1 MKDMLWFYLDAILA
15 TLNFVFA
22 AEYLHKKRYMAFGFY
37 LLGGIIFVFNAAVL
51 LISMVVL

>member
-1 MKDMLWFYLDAILA
+1 MEDMLRFYLDAILA

-22 AEYLHKKRYMAFGFY
+22 AEYLHKEQYMVFGFY
-37 LLGGIIFVFNAAVL
+37 LLGGILFVLKAAAL